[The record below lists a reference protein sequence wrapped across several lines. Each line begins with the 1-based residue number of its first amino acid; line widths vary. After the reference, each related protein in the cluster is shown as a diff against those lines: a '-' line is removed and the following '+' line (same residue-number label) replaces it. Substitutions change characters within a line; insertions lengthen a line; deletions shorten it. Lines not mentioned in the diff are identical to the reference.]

1 MIVQDRKKVPGLALY
16 LYERAKDSSGEIPD
30 TTRRI
35 TVDAKLIEKFPQL
48 AGIKTVRLV
57 ISLPSSL
64 GPEGWIGVLAD

>member
-35 TVDAKLIEKFPQL
+35 TVYAKLIEKFPQT
-48 AGIKTVRLV
+48 GRHQDRPPGH
-57 ISLPSSL
+57 LPSFLS
-64 GPEGWIGVLAD
+64 WS